1 MDALEL
7 QAALVKLD
15 PATTVTPI
23 GSNSK
28 ITPAHHRLAF
38 AVDIDES
45 NLTLESAATLNDEA
59 STNGSS
65 TGSSRKLHGGKCSAN
80 LSVPG
85 HQNQN
90 QNQNQNHQNA
100 QQIGVAKCSM
110 AEVR

>member
-28 ITPAHHRLAF
+28 IAPGHHRLAF

-45 NLTLESAATLNDEA
+45 NPTLESATLNDEA

-65 TGSSRKLHGGKCSAN
+65 NGSRKLQGKCSAN

-85 HQNQN
+85 HQN
-90 QNQNQNHQNA
+90 HPSA